1 VSNHLYVVRA
11 KITTFGTSA
20 TAATLIALTAP
31 AAKRIVIKKYWIEFD
46 GVNAA
51 EKPVFIEAQR
61 ATSVPSGTTT
71 AFTPEAVDPANGAAV
86 ATALVYN
93 ASQTEGSP
101 TMAAGETHLISPT
114 SGIYIQ
120 EPLGEEGIVAAASF
134 WRLRATVDQSG
145 TPTAHGAT
153 FGVWF
158 EE

>member
-1 VSNHLYVVRA
+1 MALYVVRN

-20 TAATLIALTAP
+20 TAATLLALTAP
-31 AAKRIVIKKYWIEFD
+31 AAKTVRIKKWWIEFD

-71 AFTPEAVDPANGAAV
+71 AFTPEAVNPGNGAAV
-86 ATALVYN
+86 ATALIYN

-101 TMAAGETHLISPT
+101 TMAAGEPHLISPT

-120 EPLGEEGIVAAASF
+120 EPLGEEGVIAAGGF
-134 WRLRATVDQSG
+134 FRLRATVDQSG
-145 TPTAHGAT
+145 TPTAHGAAY
-153 FGVWF
+153 GIWYD
-158 EE
+158 E